1 VPIPFGKYQL
11 QRKLAEGGMA
21 EVFLGRQAG
30 MEGFEKLV
38 VLKRIRPELSSDQ
51 NFVNMFLNEARV
63 AARLNHP
70 NIVQIFE
77 LGKVESQYFIAM
89 EFIHGEDLRSLTR
102 QSDAAKRHVPAGLVC
117 RIIADTLAG
126 LHYAHTRP
134 GADGKQMGLVHRDV
148 SPQNVLVT
156 YEGGVKL
163 VDFGIAKA
171 TRSGLTEQ
179 TRAGLF
185 KGKFAYMSPEQS
197 RGQPLDARSDIFA
210 VGILLWELL
219 TWTRL
224 FKRANDMATLIA
236 VAEEEIPSPLSFD
249 PKLPAELERIAMKA
263 LHRKTHM
270 RYTTAQEMR
279 ADLEAL
285 IRSQGWEGDA
295 LALQTYMHETFA
307 DKLRRQEEDI
317 RESGFGSLE
326 DFLLTVDEKS
336 TVSWIKSVNVKTPSS
351 GLPPSPAPLPGL
363 TKAAKIAPV
372 PLQHVDPI
380 GHTQE
385 LGPLDMSDSG
395 GLDLSTGEPTE
406 LPGEATS
413 FSAMPVFDDE
423 HRPGPAARKIGAEDL
438 GTADTSPVTEVP
450 QLLVQKPKPAA
461 KPLFSKR
468 PEPAPPPETKQSAAR
483 TLLPDAFAPQSVL
496 PVPPAPAPAELN
508 ALPTAIVSRPSDLPS
523 LPTAIVA
530 PPVQKTAAPAPS
542 GGPSETVQLSP
553 AVFGPDQV
561 TLLPGKVSP
570 LPAEMLAMQPGG
582 VMPAVAFPTDPTL
595 GNEMPVASPY
605 FPSASTTAPRP
616 IVDPPAKRRWP
627 IFAVGGVVL
636 AVGITLFALRGGPA
650 VKVATLDINLDQP
663 AVIAVDGK
671 AQPPAQR
678 LTVQVTPGVA
688 HVVTVERD
696 GKVLRTINIP
706 TMQPNEEQQV
716 NVIIR

>member
-1 VPIPFGKYQL
+1 VPIAFGKYQL

-30 MEGFEKLV
+30 MEGFEKLI

-77 LGKVESQYFIAM
+77 LGKVDKQYFIAM
-89 EFIHGEDLRSLTR
+89 EFIHGEDLRSVTR
-102 QSDAAKRHVPAGLVC
+102 MADTHKRHLPAGLTC

-126 LHYAHTRP
+126 LHYAHTRSS
-134 GADGKQMGLVHRDV
+134 ADGKPLGLVHRDV

-171 TRSGLTEQ
+171 TRGGLTEQ

-249 PKLPAELERIAMKA
+249 PKLPSELERITMKA
-263 LHRKTHM
+263 LQRKVHM
-270 RYTTAQEMR
+270 RYLTANEMR
-279 ADLEAL
+279 ADIEAL
-285 IRSQGWEGDA
+285 IRHQGWEADSM
-295 LALQTYMHETFA
+295 ALQTYMQQIFS

-336 TVSWIKSVNVKTPSS
+336 SVSWIKSVNVKTPSS
-351 GLPPSPAPLPGL
+351 GLPETRLPGM
-363 TKAAKIAPV
+363 TGAATGDVATA
-372 PLQHVDPI
+372 
-380 GHTQE
+380 HTQE
-385 LGPLDMSDSG
+385 LSAVDVTAMPEVDSG
-395 GLDLSTGEPTE
+395 GLELGGDPEE

-413 FSAMPVFDDE
+413 FSAMPVFEDE
-423 HRPGPAARKIGAEDL
+423 PKARKIDSEGV
-438 GTADTSPVTEVP
+438 GTADTAPITEI
-450 QLLVQKPKPAA
+450 PKELR
-461 KPLFSKR
+461 KPLFAAGKK
-468 PEPAPPPETKQSAAR
+468 PAVEP
-483 TLLPDAFAPQSVL
+483 LLPELRNRATMP
-496 PVPPAPAPAELN
+496 PVPMRERSTLPPLGVEKPSGELPS
-508 ALPTAIVSRPSDLPS
+508 LPTAIVSRPELSA

-530 PPVQKTAAPAPS
+530 PSLEKVELPTKPTPAPGPSSTVELSAAAFEPEQLKELQPQPTTLLNNPNQIAMQAVTAPDDLSRTLPPGQMRAAVQPQPDPFKPENTTAQRLAFDPPARKPKWPFIAGGASLALVLLAVVAWPKAAPA
-542 GGPSETVQLSP
+542 
-553 AVFGPDQV
+553 
-561 TLLPGKVSP
+561 
-570 LPAEMLAMQPGG
+570 
-582 VMPAVAFPTDPTL
+582 
-595 GNEMPVASPY
+595 
-605 FPSASTTAPRP
+605 
-616 IVDPPAKRRWP
+616 I
-627 IFAVGGVVL
+627 
-636 AVGITLFALRGGPA
+636 
-650 VKVATLDINLDQP
+650 ATLEINLDQP

-671 AQPPAQR
+671 EEPVAQR
-678 LTVQVTPGVA
+678 ASVVVKPGVP
-688 HVVTVERD
+688 HVVTVLRD
-696 GKVLRTINIP
+696 GKVARTLNVPGMAPGEQLQLNVVLR
-706 TMQPNEEQQV
+706 
-716 NVIIR
+716 